1 VSPNQFIVSTKNFI
15 QNIEVVL
22 RLNDTV
28 AIGKPEQHV
37 HKTSNCG
44 SKQQYRS
51 PDKPSST
58 NISVK
63 NDN

>member
-28 AIGKPEQHV
+28 AIGKPE
-37 HKTSNCG
+37 
-44 SKQQYRS
+44 
-51 PDKPSST
+51 
-58 NISVK
+58 
-63 NDN
+63 